1 MPETKRTGSGV
12 LGGLLGVVGL
22 SAVAGVLVTAAV
34 TPAIAVSG
42 AAASS
47 AISMFD
53 NMPSYLEIDEL
64 MLPTTLMYVNPD
76 NGQEVEWT
84 KFYDQNRSPVN
95 FDQVAPVVY
104 DAVLSSEDPRYYQ
117 HGGVDLIGTTRAL
130 LSNASGGQ
138 TQGGSSISQQ
148 YVKNVLIQRCERDAE
163 AETDAD
169 GNVVKTRD
177 EVLRNCWEEATNASG
192 AEGYERKL
200 QEMRY
205 AIALEQRYSKNDI
218 LLGYLNIANFGGTN
232 YGIDASS
239 KYYFNV
245 PASQLSISQA
255 ATLAGIVQNPN
266 TYRIDRPNGSIV
278 NSEGV
283 GYNKAPDG
291 SIDDVEPGTIQ
302 ALYTLR
308 DEGVIN
314 DEQLLAAADGYSATK
329 GRQLYVLSRMLDDGK
344 INRDQYIQAAVEP
357 ITPVITQPVTGCQS
371 TGAAAYFCQYVVST
385 IQNDPAFGETRE
397 ERDRALR
404 QDGLKIYTTLDPRV
418 QIAAEQA
425 MADYAPTSI
434 EGMEFGATATS
445 VEAKTGRVL
454 AIAQNTRYVP
464 GATEDPNESSI
475 VFAGDTTYGGSGGFG
490 AGSTFKLFTLID
502 WLEQGKSLREVVN
515 GTDRNIPRM
524 TSCAGDWV
532 NPGSDRIRNFGNQ
545 RGYNGTPLRFT
556 AESLNTGFIGM
567 AAELDLCDITSVVAK
582 MGVTKGNG
590 EPINVTVPSQI
601 IGVDDVSPIAMAGA
615 YATVANGGTLCQ
627 PKVIDRV
634 VDNNGVDRPELVP
647 VRNCSPVLTPE
658 VASTAA
664 FALQGVMVRGGTGA
678 QANPFDGTPMIGK
691 TGTNEQRH
699 SWMIESSTNVT
710 TAVMAGNVRGTVDI
724 ARAYAYDRRVMDIR
738 YPIAQRIQAT
748 ANAAYGGDDFPPPA
762 ENLIR
767 QVVRNVPNVVGQT
780 IDQARATLEGAGW
793 EVAVGEA
800 VDSDQ
805 PTNIIV
811 AQNPSGQAPAGSVI
825 TINPSNGQAVTV
837 PDVSGQ
843 NPAVAAGALNAAGF
857 SAQLGSCTP
866 DPGSGGGR
874 VTGTDPG
881 AGTATTRG
889 ATVTI
894 NFAAAAC
901 PGQGGPGNDEDDDE

>member
-1 MPETKRTGSGV
+1 M

-64 MLPTTLMYVNPD
+64 MLPTTLYYTNPD
-76 NGQEVEWT
+76 DGQPVEMT
-84 KFYDQNRSPVN
+84 RFYDQNRSPVA
-95 FDQVAPVVY
+95 FEEVAPVVY
-104 DAVLSSEDPRYYQ
+104 DAILSSEDPRYYQ

-138 TQGGSSISQQ
+138 TQGGSSVSQQ

-163 AETDAD
+163 DEVEN
-169 GNVVKTRD
+169 GEIVRTRD
-177 EVLRNCWEEATNASG
+177 EVLRSCWVEATTATG

-205 AIALEQRYSKNDI
+205 AIALEQRYSKKDI

-232 YGIDASS
+232 YGIDASA

-245 PASQLSISQA
+245 PASQLSVAQA

-266 TYRIDRPNGSIV
+266 TYRIDQPGNESNGAPNGAVDAQPGQLAALDSLL
-278 NSEGV
+278 
-283 GYNKAPDG
+283 AD
-291 SIDDVEPGTIQ
+291 GTINQ
-302 ALYTLR
+302 DQY
-308 DEGVIN
+308 N
-314 DEQLLAAADGYSATK
+314 AAADGYTATK
-329 GRQLYVLSRMLDDGK
+329 GRQLYVLSRMLEDGK
-344 INRDQYIQAAVEP
+344 INRDQYIQAAIEP
-357 ITPVITQPVTGCQS
+357 ITPTITQPNTGCQA
-371 TGAAAYFCQYVVST
+371 TGALAYYCQYVVST
-385 IQNDPAFGETRE
+385 IQSDPAFGETQE

-425 MADYAPTSI
+425 MAEYAPTSI
-434 EGMEFGATATS
+434 EGMKFGATATS

-464 GATEDPNESSI
+464 GVTEDPNESSI
-475 VFAGDTTYGGSGGFG
+475 VFAGDTRTGGSRGFG

-502 WLEQGKSLREVVN
+502 WLEQGRSLREVVN
-515 GTDRNIPRM
+515 GRDRNIPRM

-545 RGYNGTPLRFT
+545 TGYNGTPLQFT
-556 AESLNTGFIGM
+556 AQSLNTGFIGM
-567 AAELDLCDITSVVAK
+567 AAELDLCDITNVVAK
-582 MGVTKGNG
+582 MGVTQGNG
-590 EPINVTVPSQI
+590 DPINVTVPSQI

-634 VDNNGVDRPELVP
+634 VDNNDVERPELVP

-678 QANPFDGTPMIGK
+678 QANPFDGTPMLGK

-710 TAVMAGNVRGTVDI
+710 TAVMAGNYDGAVDI
-724 ARAYAYDRRVMDIR
+724 SRTYAYDRRVMDIR
-738 YPIAQRIQAT
+738 YPIAQQVQAA
-748 ANAAYGGDDFPPPA
+748 ANAAYGGDEFPPPA

-767 QVVRNVPNVVGQT
+767 QVVREVPNVVGQT

-793 EVAVGEA
+793 EVVIGDP
-800 VDSDQ
+800 VNSDQ

-811 AQNPSGQAPAGSVI
+811 AQNPAGTAPGGTPI
-825 TINPSNGQAVTV
+825 TISPSNGQGTTV

-843 NPAVAAGALNAAGF
+843 NPAVAVGALGAAGF
-857 SAQLGSCTP
+857 SASLGSCTP
-866 DPGSGGGR
+866 DPAAGGGR
-874 VTGTDPG
+874 VTGTDPA
-881 AGTATTRG
+881 AGTQTTRG
-889 ATVTI
+889 TGVTV
-894 NFAAAAC
+894 NYAAAAC
-901 PGQGGPGNDEDDDE
+901 PGQAPAPAPGNGDGDDENDDD

>member
-1 MPETKRTGSGV
+1 M

-64 MLPTTLMYVNPD
+64 MLPTTLYYTNPD
-76 NGQEVEWT
+76 DGQPVEMT
-84 KFYDQNRSPVN
+84 RFYDQNRSPVT
-95 FDQVAPVVY
+95 FEEVAPVVY
-104 DAVLSSEDPRYYQ
+104 DAILSSEDPRYYQ

-130 LSNASGGQ
+130 LSNAQGGQ
-138 TQGGSSISQQ
+138 TQGGSSVSQQ
-148 YVKNVLIQRCERDAE
+148 YVKNVLIQRCERNAE
-163 AETDAD
+163 AEVDKD

-177 EVLRNCWEEATNASG
+177 EVLRNCWVEATNAVG

-205 AIALEQRYSKNDI
+205 AIALEQRYSKKDI

-232 YGIDASS
+232 YGIDASA

-245 PASQLSISQA
+245 PASQLSVAQA

-266 TYRIDRPNGSIV
+266 TYRIDQPGNESNGAPNGSV
-278 NSEGV
+278 DAQPGQLAALDSLL
-283 GYNKAPDG
+283 AD
-291 SIDDVEPGTIQ
+291 GTINQ
-302 ALYTLR
+302 DQY
-308 DEGVIN
+308 N
-314 DEQLLAAADGYSATK
+314 AAADGYTATK
-329 GRQLYVLSRMLDDGK
+329 GRQLYVLSRMLEDGK
-344 INRDQYIQAAVEP
+344 INRDQYIQAAIEP
-357 ITPVITQPVTGCQS
+357 ISPTITQPLTGCQS

-385 IQNDPAFGETRE
+385 IQSDPAFGETQE

-434 EGMEFGATATS
+434 EGMKFGAVATS

-475 VFAGDTTYGGSGGFG
+475 VFAGTRAVGGSGGFG

-502 WLEQGKSLREVVN
+502 WLEQGRSLREVVN
-515 GTDRNIPRM
+515 GSDRNIPRM
-524 TSCAGDWV
+524 TNSCEGQGDWV
-532 NPGSDRIRNFGNQ
+532 NPGTDRIRNFNNQ
-545 RGYNGTPLRFT
+545 RGYNGTPLQFT
-556 AESLNTGFIGM
+556 AQSLNTGFIGM
-567 AAELDLCDITSVVAK
+567 AAELDLCDITNVVAK
-582 MGVTKGNG
+582 MGVANPVDDA
-590 EPINVTVPSQI
+590 PINVDVPSDI
-601 IGVDDVSPIAMAGA
+601 IGTESVSPLAMAGA
-615 YATVANGGTLCQ
+615 YATVANGGNLCQ

-634 VDNNGVDRPELVP
+634 VDNNDVERPELVP
-647 VRNCSPVLTPE
+647 ARSCSPVLAPE

-664 FALQGVMVRGGTGA
+664 FALQGVMVRGGTGS
-678 QANPFDGTPMIGK
+678 QANPFDGTPMLGK

-710 TAVMAGNVRGTVDI
+710 TAVMAGNYEGFTDI
-724 ARAYAYDRRVMDIR
+724 SRTYAYDRRVMDIR
-738 YPIAQRIQAT
+738 YPIALRVQAA
-748 ANAAYGGDDFPPPA
+748 ANAAYGGDEFPPPA
-762 ENLIR
+762 QNLIR
-767 QVVRNVPNVVGQT
+767 QVLRDVPNVIGQT

-793 EVAVGEA
+793 EVIIGDPVN
-800 VDSDQ
+800 SDQ
-805 PTNIIV
+805 PTNIV
-811 AQNPSGQAPAGSVI
+811 VGQSPTGQAAGGTPI
-825 TINPSNGQAVTV
+825 TISPSNGQGATV
-837 PDVSGQ
+837 PDVTGQ
-843 NPAVAAGALNAAGF
+843 NPAAAVGTLSAAGF
-857 SAQLGSCTP
+857 SPSLGTCTP
-866 DPGSGGGR
+866 DPGAGAGR
-874 VTGTDPG
+874 VTGTDPAAGTQSSRG
-881 AGTATTRG
+881 AGV
-889 ATVTI
+889 TV
-894 NFAAAAC
+894 NFASAAC
-901 PGQGGPGNDEDDDE
+901 PGQPPAPDDGDDENDDD